1 MMKRQLR
8 GSFRSNAEVLSDVD
22 TSSMS
27 GKLEYLE
34 KYSVAPSPSRDYYG
48 LRVVD
53 DQVLTNKSRSRDS
66 AS

>member
-1 MMKRQLR
+1 MSITKQLQGER
-8 GSFRSNAEVLSDVD
+8 GGFSDSD

-48 LRVVD
+48 LRVLD

>member
-1 MMKRQLR
+1 MSITKQLQGER
-8 GSFRSNAEVLSDVD
+8 GGFSDLD

-48 LRVVD
+48 LRVLD

>member
-1 MMKRQLR
+1 MSITKQLQGKR
-8 GSFRSNAEVLSDVD
+8 GGFSDSD

-48 LRVVD
+48 LRVLD
-53 DQVLTNKSRSRDS
+53 DQVLTIKSRSRDS